1 MKVVKSLENREIL
14 LKRTTGNIIIHEWA
28 FLNFIRLLM
37 TAGLPLIKSILTSL
51 AKSVLLPIWLSAGI
65 LAGGASVQKKI
76 YGWET
81 TVIITSNEKM
91 EDMIKIVKSLEE
103 SRILIKGISENI
115 KQKKK
120 NKKESFFQRY

>member
-1 MKVVKSLENREIL
+1 M
-14 LKRTTGNIIIHEWA
+14 
-28 FLNFIRLLM
+28 
-37 TAGLPLIKSILTSL
+37 
-51 AKSVLLPIWLSAGI
+51 
-65 LAGGASVQKKI
+65 
-76 YGWET
+76 
-81 TVIITSNEKM
+81 TSNEKM